1 MLRDWRWET
10 VFHPTYT
17 ILDMSLWSCQCR
29 SIWMVPKG
37 KSKIFWQWLIQTNM
51 NCLNYNN
58 WIRSKSPLC
67 WCVNTSWVFESGTVA
82 GGNTCVLTQTSLR
95 SLFHCSPSVP
105 FLRLFKMHFQLLFP
119 LYNPTLTTT
128 TQHTVNKADVD
139 CRDQIFQRKWG
150 MWSSSVSI
158 PCCQFWVSEHS
169 PIVDNAILWFLWKS
183 FLKKFKK
190 VTV

>member
-10 VFHPTYT
+10 VFHLTYI

-37 KSKIFWQWLIQTNM
+37 KGKIFWEWLIQTNM

-67 WCVNTSWVFESGTVA
+67 WCVNTSWVFESGIVA
-82 GGNTCVLTQTSLR
+82 GGSTCALTQTSF
-95 SLFHCSPSVP
+95 SLYFIIVRQCPSWGCPRCISNYFSP
-105 FLRLFKMHFQLLFP
+105 F
-119 LYNPTLTTT
+119 T
-128 TQHTVNKADVD
+128 TQRSPQPHSTQWVKLMWIVGTK
-139 CRDQIFQRKWG
+139 IFQRKRG
-150 MWSSSVSI
+150 MWSNSVSI
-158 PCCQFWVSEHS
+158 RCCQFWVSEHS

>member
-37 KSKIFWQWLIQTNM
+37 KSKIFWQWLIQANM

-67 WCVNTSWVFESGTVA
+67 WCVNTSWVFESGIVA
-82 GGNTCVLTQTSLR
+82 GGNTCVLTQTSFGLYFIVVHQCPSWGCPR
-95 SLFHCSPSVP
+95 CISNYFSP
-105 FLRLFKMHFQLLFP
+105 F
-119 LYNPTLTTT
+119 T
-128 TQHTVNKADVD
+128 TQHSPQPHNTQWIKLTWIVGTKPSKENEGCEAALSPFRAVSSECQSTV
-139 CRDQIFQRKWG
+139 
-150 MWSSSVSI
+150 
-158 PCCQFWVSEHS
+158 
-169 PIVDNAILWFLWKS
+169 L
-183 FLKKFKK
+183 
-190 VTV
+190 